1 MDQTDRDRRRDP
13 HPDDDLAD
21 QVQAAL
27 DQVRAD
33 VLARDYPEARRGMER
48 VAEQL
53 DAPGLATSAR
63 AGLQVQLQLARATV
77 VGEADGDHDHAME
90 LVTTAQQLVD
100 DHDLSDLRARVLA
113 QQSFVHQRRGEA
125 GAALRQLEQAQDL
138 LDTCPPRDALQ
149 ILVNRGVLQA
159 EVGSLEA
166 AVEDFTRAERIAR
179 DTDHTRLRGM
189 ATHNLGWVAF
199 LRGDLPA
206 ALESMHAAAGVT
218 GDEGGGSIGALDRAR
233 VLTEAGLLDDADAL
247 LAEAI
252 AALAD
257 GNRRRDEGEAH
268 LARARVALVIGALD
282 TARDEARAASTCFAA
297 VDNQPW
303 LRQAEMTRLATMVE
317 VVAQQHDDPGGDAS
331 AVKALREQ
339 IDTLLATARAAGDD
353 QLVIATRL
361 MAAEVALV
369 AKDVDTARRHV
380 TAVELEDVRGV
391 SMRMR
396 WHRARATL
404 AARDGVGA
412 RRVVADGMA
421 ELADQQAQLGSL
433 DLRTAI
439 AIHGRDLAGIGIDV
453 ALDSM
458 DPDAIHAT
466 VEQAHAS
473 STRMSPVRVVLDD
486 RDRELLGRLRRATM
500 SLDQADDDADSGGS
514 RRARLQA
521 EVDEV
526 RARLRERGWQR
537 RGDDP
542 SAGIVDLA
550 SVQSALAARGAV
562 AVTWVRRAGRLLAVV
577 VDGTTLDVVDVAST
591 AGVDAHVARVHSDV
605 RALLLPGIPGQV
617 RSTMAS
623 SLRTGLATLDEQFLQ
638 PLTAIDDR
646 DLVMVPSGALALV
659 PWPLVASRRGHA
671 TTMAPCLTSW
681 HVAESRLVGRGR
693 GIVALAGPRLQR
705 AESEVAAVADT
716 WPQGTAWSGRHATV
730 ERARD
735 ALQSSALVHLAMHG
749 RHRESSPLFSSL
761 DLVDGPLFAHEVT
774 DSVVCDLVV
783 LSACEVGASHLRPGD
798 EPLGMTAA
806 LHQAGAGTVVAGVT
820 PVRDQVAHDVMV
832 DLHRELVA
840 GRSPAAALGM
850 VTAAAWDDGAPA
862 PFTCVGAGL
871 VPPAGASSGASPGRR
886 LLGDDVRRTGAR

>member
-1 MDQTDRDRRRDP
+1 MDQTGRDDRRDL
-13 HPDDDLAD
+13 HPDDLAD
-21 QVQAAL
+21 RVQAAL

-33 VLARDYPEARRGMER
+33 VLARDYPEARRGMQR

-63 AGLQVQLQLARATV
+63 AGLKVQLQLARATV
-77 VGEADGDHDHAME
+77 VGEADGDHDHALE

-100 DHDLSDLRARVLA
+100 QHDLADLRARVLA
-113 QQSFVHQRRGEA
+113 QRSFVHQRRGEA

-138 LDTCPPRDALQ
+138 LDTCAPRDALQ
-149 ILVNRGVLQA
+149 ILVNRGVLQS

-166 AVEDFTRAERIAR
+166 AVEDCMRAEQLAGEHGH
-179 DTDHTRLRGM
+179 DRLRGM
-189 ATHNLGWVAF
+189 AMHNLGWVAF

-206 ALESMHAAAGVT
+206 ALESMHAAATVT
-218 GDEGGGSIGALDRAR
+218 ADDGGGSIGALDRAR
-233 VLTEAGLLDDADAL
+233 VLTEAGLLDDADTL
-247 LAEAI
+247 LEEAI

-257 GNRRRDEGEAH
+257 GNRRRDEGEAR
-268 LARARVALVIGALD
+268 LARARVALVVGASD
-282 TARDEARAASTCFAA
+282 TALDEARAAAECFAA

-303 LRQAEMTRLATMVE
+303 LRRAELTRLATMVE
-317 VVAQQHDDPGGDAS
+317 MVGRQGADTVHELRGQIEDFLAA
-331 AVKALREQ
+331 AL
-339 IDTLLATARAAGDD
+339 AAADD

-361 MAAEVALV
+361 MAAEVAM
-369 AKDVDTARRHV
+369 AAGDVDAARGHV
-380 TAVELEDVRGV
+380 GAVPLEDVRGV
-391 SMRMR
+391 SLRMR
-396 WHRARATL
+396 WHRVGAML
-404 AARDGVGA
+404 AARDGVGV
-412 RRVVADGMA
+412 RRAVAVGMA
-421 ELADQQAQLGSL
+421 ELADQQARLGSM

-453 ALDSM
+453 ALDSL
-458 DPDAIHAT
+458 DPDAIHAA

-473 STRMSPVRVVLDD
+473 STRMSPVRATLED
-486 RDRELLGRLRRATM
+486 RDRELLGRLRRTTM
-500 SLDQADDDADSGGS
+500 SLDRADEDSGAGVA

-521 EVDEV
+521 EVDEL
-526 RARLRERGWQR
+526 RARLRERGWHR

-550 SVQSALAARGAV
+550 GVQSALAARGAV
-562 AVTWVRRAGRLLAVV
+562 AVTWVRRVGKVLAVV
-577 VDGTTLDVVDVAST
+577 LDGKTLEVVDVGTT
-591 AGVDAHVARVHSDV
+591 AAVDAHVARMRSDL
-605 RALLLPGIPGQV
+605 RALLLPGIPDQV

-623 SLRTGLATLDEQFLQ
+623 SLRTGLATLDEQFLR
-638 PLTAIDDR
+638 PLPAIDDR

-659 PWPLVASRRGHA
+659 PWPLVASRRGLA
-671 TTMAPCLTSW
+671 TTVAPCLTSW
-681 HVAESRLVGRGR
+681 HVAGSRLVGRGR
-693 GIVALAGPRLQR
+693 GTVAVAGPRLQR

-716 WPQGTAWSGRHATV
+716 WLQGTAWSGRQATV

-871 VPPAGASSGASPGRR
+871 VPVVGASSGAGPG
-886 LLGDDVRRTGAR
+886 